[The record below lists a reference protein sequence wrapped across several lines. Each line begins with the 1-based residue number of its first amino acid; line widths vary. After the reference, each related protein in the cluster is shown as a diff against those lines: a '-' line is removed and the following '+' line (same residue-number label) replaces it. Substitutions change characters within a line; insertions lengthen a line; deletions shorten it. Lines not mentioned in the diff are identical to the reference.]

1 MAAVTADC
9 GRRLGEK
16 DWGLELVRVF
26 DDVSVVL
33 RRGSGEDSVD
43 CGLLPEEVNNEVSAS
58 RCTAFRISW
67 LTLTSEAP

>member
-1 MAAVTADC
+1 MRD
-9 GRRLGEK
+9 
-16 DWGLELVRVF
+16 F
-26 DDVSVVL
+26 DGVSVVL

-67 LTLTSEAP
+67 LMLMSEAP